1 MKSLLRKPVLA
12 PVTIGLIGLAA
23 SGLAQAQQE
32 RARVIS
38 STPVIQQVAV
48 PQQVCQDQTVRVR
61 GQTSGAGALIGGIAG
76 GAVGNTIGKGNGRAV
91 ATLIGAV
98 GGAIVGNQV
107 EGRGPDGY
115 QTVRNCTTQTA
126 YENEVVGYDVTYEYA
141 GRQYTMRTDEKPG
154 RYVDVNVTP
163 VAPSYGTPSRY
174 TPPVSYTPAVRPP
187 VSQVNAQI
195 VVTEGRDRRHS
206 DDRWNRWDQENRWD
220 RWHQDRY

>member
-38 STPVIQQVAV
+38 STPVVQQVAV
-48 PQQVCQDQTVRVR
+48 PQQVCQDQVVRVR

-98 GGAIVGNQV
+98 GGAIVGNQI

-115 QTVRNCTTQTA
+115 KTVRNCSTQTS

-141 GRQYTMRTDEKPG
+141 GRHYTMRTEDKPG
-154 RYVDVNVTP
+154 RYVYVNVTP
-163 VAPSYGTPSRY
+163 VAPAWGTPSRY
-174 TPPVSYTPAVRPP
+174 TPPVGYVPAARQP
-187 VSQVNAQI
+187 VTQVNAQI
-195 VVTEGRDRRHS
+195 VVTEDRHRRHG
-206 DDRWNRWDQENRWD
+206 DDRWNRDDRWD